1 MGVIIQFGAD
11 GHDESGP
18 YAYGMYAAIVYVQIM
33 FIPRTPIMMCGC
45 IYIIRADGRD
55 ESDPTP
61 TVCAL
66 QLFMYN
72 QCLFHEHVIFTHV
85 HQTFYPRTPTVGAD
99 LSCPYITE
107 HTLRITVCN
116 QCLILEYPL

>member
-1 MGVIIQFGAD
+1 MNRTPTPTVCTLQLFMCNQCLIFEYTI
-11 GHDESGP
+11 
-18 YAYGMYAAIVYVQIM
+18 
-33 FIPRTPIMMCGC
+33 FIHIHQTFTPRTPIMTRGC
-45 IYIIRADGRD
+45 IYTIRADGRD

-99 LSCPYITE
+99 LSCPKVTKALYTKVW
-107 HTLRITVCN
+107 LSCN
-116 QCLILEYPL
+116 LH